1 MGDLCGGAVSLPP
14 GIHSRGFDT
23 RRAQHW
29 GQRPA
34 GDADWGLTSTE
45 IAAETTKQE
54 GAQG

>member
-45 IAAETTKQE
+45 IAAETMKQE